1 MFLKLHED
9 KKSWTWRSNTC
20 LVLTNILKF
29 GFEFDDLE
37 KVSLTFVVFE
47 KGSKYIKQL
56 AAKFIKTESQI
67 TYLEN
72 IQDWIRH
79 LWHLRL
85 FEKVEIPNCLMFHV
99 GGWVKSHQTFLENK
113 TNVTVIGKII
123 VKSISIS
130 NSINFKRFAVFYRE
144 YLLYPQVSSQQPG
157 DLHEEEDRSG

>member
-37 KVSLTFVVFE
+37 KVSLTFVVLE

-113 TNVTVIGKII
+113 TNVTVIGI
-123 VKSISIS
+123 
-130 NSINFKRFAVFYRE
+130 R
-144 YLLYPQVSSQQPG
+144 L
-157 DLHEEEDRSG
+157 

>member
-37 KVSLTFVVFE
+37 KVSLTFVVLE

-72 IQDWIRH
+72 IGLDICGVCGCSRKW
-79 LWHLRL
+79 
-85 FEKVEIPNCLMFHV
+85 
-99 GGWVKSHQTFLENK
+99 KSQT
-113 TNVTVIGKII
+113 V
-123 VKSISIS
+123 
-130 NSINFKRFAVFYRE
+130 
-144 YLLYPQVSSQQPG
+144 
-157 DLHEEEDRSG
+157 